1 MNMKEVIEHLRLN
14 GLHDEAAAVGVVME
28 QRAELLEALKGVTF
42 ALDSMG
48 DKPDRL
54 VSPVVWSQLDYE
66 RVLDIAKSAM
76 AQVEDAQ

>member
-1 MNMKEVIEHLRLN
+1 MDMKEVIEAMRLN
-14 GLHDEAAAVGVVME
+14 GLHDEAAAVGLVME

-54 VSPVVWSQLDYE
+54 VSPVVWRQLDCE
-66 RVLDIAKSAM
+66 RVLDVAKSAI
-76 AQVEDAQ
+76 AQAEAAQ